1 MEPRNQTEATLQDRL
16 LFHYYHFLF
25 PVKQNEV
32 LYFTLSQ
39 YSEPAC
45 RIFTIYIYLSSAL
58 HTTPCF
64 TTSDTIY
71 LCELHSFLYSV
82 HFCFRLHVNT
92 GNSFRIS
99 FFR

>member
-39 YSEPAC
+39 HFEPAC
-45 RIFTIYIYLSSAL
+45 RIFTIYIYLSSVL

-64 TTSDTIY
+64 TTSGAIY
-71 LCELHSFLYSV
+71 LYSV
-82 HFCFRLHVNT
+82 HFCFRLRINT